1 MNEKKDHALLQRLFR
16 TIIRSSPLFAHDGS
30 VLKQM
35 LIVKLLHDYLMPGFF
50 ANEDMI

>member
-1 MNEKKDHALLQRLFR
+1 MNEKKDHALLQRLFP
-16 TIIRSSPLFAHDGS
+16 TIIRSSLLFGHDES

-35 LIVKLLHDYLMPGFF
+35 LIVKLLHAYLIPGFL